1 MGPMGTLQVAT
12 IDGARFIG
20 IDKDVGSLVTGKL
33 ADLVVLDGNPLDDI
47 RQTKNIRYVMKGGV
61 LYDGRTL
68 DELWPTK
75 TPYGAH
81 WWVNADA
88 LKADRKDITPAVMRP

>member
-1 MGPMGTLQVAT
+1 
-12 IDGARFIG
+12 
-20 IDKDVGSLVTGKL
+20 VTGKL

-61 LYDGRTL
+61 LYDGTTL
-68 DELWPTK
+68 EELWPTK

-81 WWVNADA
+81 WWVNPDA
-88 LKADRKDITPAVMRP
+88 LKADKKGITPAVDRP